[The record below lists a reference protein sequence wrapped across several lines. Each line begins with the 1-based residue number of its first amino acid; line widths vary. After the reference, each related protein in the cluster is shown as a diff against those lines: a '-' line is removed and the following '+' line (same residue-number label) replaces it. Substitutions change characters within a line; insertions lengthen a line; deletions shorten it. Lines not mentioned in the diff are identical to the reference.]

1 MKKSIVLAFWVFLFT
16 SVSAQS
22 YDDMV
27 QRSFGFIE
35 ARDYKN
41 AEEALKS
48 ALRSEPANPQ
58 NALLLTNLGTVQRTL
73 GKQQDALLSYSSA
86 LMLMPRSVSL
96 LSSRAALYAEMDLL
110 DKAEEDYTTILY
122 IDDDHEESLYRR
134 GLIRLE
140 KGDTLASR
148 YDFERILASNSTSWR
163 GRLGTASLL
172 KASGDFVMAAE
183 MYSQVI
189 RVNDKQS
196 DLYLKR
202 AEVYFLDNKLAKAIG
217 DINKSI
223 ELDPEDPLAYII
235 RGRIRYAQYD
245 KHSALK
251 DFEKAREMGF
261 DEPFLQELIK
271 KSRK

>member
-1 MKKSIVLAFWVFLFT
+1 
-16 SVSAQS
+16 
-22 YDDMV
+22 
-27 QRSFGFIE
+27 
-35 ARDYKN
+35 
-41 AEEALKS
+41 
-48 ALRSEPANPQ
+48 
-58 NALLLTNLGTVQRTL
+58 
-73 GKQQDALLSYSSA
+73 
-86 LMLMPRSVSL
+86 
-96 LSSRAALYAEMDLL
+96 
-110 DKAEEDYTTILY
+110 
-122 IDDDHEESLYRR
+122 
-134 GLIRLE
+134 
-140 KGDTLASR
+140 
-148 YDFERILASNSTSWR
+148 
-163 GRLGTASLL
+163 
-172 KASGDFVMAAE
+172 MAAE